1 MVYLNVTIRAQV
13 EDSWADIGG
22 IDSGSG
28 GDGAEESNGEKGGT
42 TVTEHQYKN
51 KDFKG
56 KKKKV
61 QLQCS
66 QH

>member
-1 MVYLNVTIRAQV
+1 MGT
-13 EDSWADIGG
+13 DMGG

-61 QLQCS
+61 PLQCS
-66 QH
+66 QHWQ